1 MALALLLIE
10 QMLKRVTNLT
20 FLTLTFRRIEM
31 IVKDLEI
38 AQELSH
44 EESAAVRGGN
54 TTQIG
59 VNLGGSQSVAGGFLF
74 GSPVAQVSGPQLNAN
89 NSTTTDVNVA
99 TIANSAFTTIG
110 QLA

>member
-1 MALALLLIE
+1 
-10 QMLKRVTNLT
+10 
-20 FLTLTFRRIEM
+20 M

-74 GSPVAQVSGPQLNAN
+74 GSPVTQVSGPQINAN
-89 NSTTTDVNVA
+89 TSTTTDVNVA
-99 TIANSAFTTIG
+99 TIANSAYTTIG